1 MSGYLQDK
9 QDSERRKPVTLPGLI
24 KMRDAGEKIT
34 MLTTYDASFASLMD
48 RCGVDMLLVGDSL
61 GNVIQG
67 RDTTLPVRLDDMV
80 YHTEC
85 VARGNQTAMLVS
97 DLPFGTYPDPQTSYQ
112 SAVKLMQAGAHMI
125 KLEGGAWLADTVQF
139 LSQRGIPVFSHI
151 GLTPQYVHQLG
162 GFKVQGKGADAAER
176 MKSEALLLQQAGASL
191 FLLEAIPASLGKDLT
206 QMLAVPT
213 IGIGAGPDC
222 SGQVLVMHDMLGV
235 FPGKTARFVRNFMNG
250 QPTIEAA
257 IRAYVAAVKDQSFP
271 APEHC
276 F

>member
-9 QDSERRKPVTLPGLI
+9 QDNERRKPVTLPGLI

-34 MLTTYDASFASLMD
+34 MLTAYDASFASLMD

-67 RDTTLPVRLDDMV
+67 RDTTLPVKLEHMA

-85 VARGNQTAMLVS
+85 VARGNQTALLVA
-97 DLPFGTYPDPQTSYQ
+97 DLPFGTYPDPQTAYQ
-112 SAVKLMQAGAHMI
+112 SAVQLMQAGAQMI
-125 KLEGGAWLADTVQF
+125 KIEGGAWLTETVQF

-162 GFKVQGKGADAAER
+162 GFKVQGKSADAAER
-176 MKSEALLLQQAGASL
+176 MKSEALLLQEAGAAL
-191 FLLEAIPASLGKDLT
+191 FLLEAIPALLGKDLT
-206 QMLAVPT
+206 QTLAVPT

-235 FPGKTARFVRNFMNG
+235 YPGKTARFVRNFMTD
-250 QPTIEAA
+250 QPNIEAA
-257 IRAYVAAVKDQSFP
+257 IRAYVAAVKDLSFP
-271 APEHC
+271 AAEHC

>member
-9 QDSERRKPVTLPGLI
+9 QDNERRKPVTLPGLI

-34 MLTTYDASFASLMD
+34 MLTVYDASFASLMD

-67 RDTTLPVRLDDMV
+67 RDTTLPVKLEHMA

-85 VARGNQTAMLVS
+85 VARGNQTALLVA
-97 DLPFGTYPDPQTSYQ
+97 DLPFGTYPDPQTAYQ
-112 SAVKLMQAGAHMI
+112 SAVQLMQAGAQMI
-125 KLEGGAWLADTVQF
+125 KIEGGAWLTETVQF

-162 GFKVQGKGADAAER
+162 GFKVQGKSADAAER
-176 MKSEALLLQQAGASL
+176 MKSEALLLQEAGAAL
-191 FLLEAIPASLGKDLT
+191 FLLEAIPALLGKDLT
-206 QMLAVPT
+206 QTLAVPT

-235 FPGKTARFVRNFMNG
+235 FPGKTARFVRNFMTD
-250 QPTIEAA
+250 QPDIEAA

-271 APEHC
+271 AAEHC

>member
-85 VARGNQTAMLVS
+85 VARGNQTAMLVA
-97 DLPFGTYPDPQTSYQ
+97 DLPFGTYPDPQTAYQ

-125 KLEGGAWLADTVQF
+125 KLEGGAWLAETVQF

-206 QMLAVPT
+206 QMLAMPT

>member
-9 QDSERRKPVTLPGLI
+9 QDNERRKPVTLPGLI

-34 MLTTYDASFASLMD
+34 MLTVYDASFASLMD

-67 RDTTLPVRLDDMV
+67 RDTTLPVKLEHMA

-85 VARGNQTAMLVS
+85 VARGNQTALLVA
-97 DLPFGTYPDPQTSYQ
+97 DLPFGTYPDPQTAYQ
-112 SAVKLMQAGAHMI
+112 SAVQLMQAGAQMI
-125 KLEGGAWLADTVQF
+125 KIEGGAWLTETVQF

-162 GFKVQGKGADAAER
+162 GFKVQGKSADAAER
-176 MKSEALLLQQAGASL
+176 MKSEALLLQEAGAAL
-191 FLLEAIPASLGKDLT
+191 FLLEAIPALLGKGLT
-206 QMLAVPT
+206 QTLAVPT

-235 FPGKTARFVRNFMNG
+235 FPGKTARFVRNFMTD
-250 QPTIEAA
+250 QPDIEAA

-271 APEHC
+271 AAEHC

>member
-24 KMRDAGEKIT
+24 KMRDTGEKIT

-67 RDTTLPVRLDDMV
+67 RDTTLPVRLEDMV

-85 VARGNQTAMLVS
+85 VARGNQTAMLVA
-97 DLPFGTYPDPQTSYQ
+97 DLPFGTYPDPQTAYK

-151 GLTPQYVHQLG
+151 GLTPQYVHQMG
-162 GFKVQGKGADAAER
+162 GFKVQGKSADAAER
-176 MKSEALLLQQAGASL
+176 MKAEALLLQEAGAAL

-235 FPGKTARFVRNFMNG
+235 FPGKTARFVRNFMIG
-250 QPTIEAA
+250 QPNIEAA